1 MNDNLRGAL
10 WILVAAT
17 CAAGM
22 SLSIRGLGGE
32 IAVFQIV
39 FVRCMI
45 GIALVMAFSARRGGI
60 KIRPRQWKWLVVRS
74 VMTTGALFCGFTA
87 ISLLPL
93 TTATVLF
100 FTAPLYVTILSVPF
114 FGETVGWRRAGA
126 TVLGFV
132 GTIVVLRP
140 GVDGFDPNMLFA
152 IASSMLFA
160 GVLLIG
166 KRLSR
171 TDTIGTMMFYAMVI
185 AGLGCMPL
193 AVMHWQAPVWQEW
206 GLLVAVAVFGT
217 LRGFGDTKGYAM
229 GEASVMAP
237 FQYSRIVVVAVAA
250 YALFDEVPDL
260 FTVIGAAIIVA
271 SSLYIAQREAKLGR
285 GGAGAP
291 KTGIAAP

>member
-1 MNDNLRGAL
+1 MNNNLHGAL

-32 IAVFQIV
+32 ISTFQVV

-45 GIALVMAFSARRGGI
+45 GIALVTAFSARRGSI
-60 KIRPRQWKWLVVRS
+60 KVRSAQWKWLLLRS
-74 VMTTGALFCGFTA
+74 VMTTGALFCGFYA
-87 ISLLPL
+87 ISVLPL

-100 FTAPLYVTILSVPF
+100 FTAPLYVTILAVPF
-114 FGETVGWRRAGA
+114 FGETVGWRRGLA
-126 TVLGFV
+126 TLTGFI

-140 GVDGFDPNMLFA
+140 GIAGFDPNMLFA

-160 GVLLIG
+160 GVLLLG

-171 TDTIGTMMFYAMVI
+171 TDTIGTMMIYAMVI
-185 AGLGCMPL
+185 AGLGSMPL
-193 AVMHWQAPVWQEW
+193 AVMHWQTPAWQEW
-206 GLLVAVAVFGT
+206 ALMVAVALFGT
-217 LRGFGDTKGYAM
+217 LRGFADTKGYAM

-250 YALFDEVPDL
+250 YAIFDEVPD
-260 FTVIGAAIIVA
+260 TPTIIGAAIIIG
-271 SSLYIAQREAKLGR
+271 SSVYIAQREAKIGR
-285 GGAGAP
+285 GGVGAP